1 MTWRSTWPV
10 RASIAGVMAVMGV
23 ITVMLLGTPP
33 AITAEPAPAQR
44 CAELAQLR
52 TERFRVDTAEWVGAS
67 ATLPEHCLFRVTLDP
82 RPSGIEDL
90 TYGTGIELRLPR
102 DWNGRLL
109 FQGGGGLNG
118 VLGNAVGNVPGQ
130 PSALQRGFAVVATD
144 SGHRGRSGIDARFA
158 VDQQARLDFAYQALE
173 RTTRETRALLDRY
186 YGRLPAYTYFMG
198 CSTGGREAMQV
209 AQRLPT
215 LFDGVVAGNAAFNFT
230 RLVANQT
237 FSLQTITRI
246 APRGADGKPDLS
258 RAFTDAQL
266 KGVADAVLQRCDALD
281 GLADGLINDFPAC
294 RFDPQQQ
301 VCDAGTDARGAA
313 CLTRVQAD
321 ALRTVFG
328 GAKNARGESLYGS
341 QPFDTG
347 IAAPAW
353 RSMHLGAN
361 GNPPANATLG
371 RDTLTMY
378 AMTPPA
384 PGFDTLQF
392 DWDKDWPRL
401 AEIAA
406 INDAVSTLHGTFAG
420 RGGKLIIY
428 HGLSDQAMFAG
439 PLLDWYGRIL
449 PREATGPQSWARL
462 FMVPGM
468 LHCAGGQAT
477 DRFDML
483 TAIQAWVEKGEAP
496 DRVLASGN
504 AFPGR
509 TRPLCPYPQV
519 ARYTGGNPEDAASFA
534 CR

>member
-1 MTWRSTWPV
+1 MTLAKRRTLLIAIAVAPV
-10 RASIAGVMAVMGV
+10 LFPVATQPAAVADPR
-23 ITVMLLGTPP
+23 GTC
-33 AITAEPAPAQR
+33 ES
-44 CAELAQLR
+44 LAQAAGSHR
-52 TERFRVDTAEWVGAS
+52 IDAVQWVDATGPQPAHCMFRFTM
-67 ATLPEHCLFRVTLDP
+67 DP
-82 RPSGIEDL
+82 RPSDL
-90 TYGTGIELRLPR
+90 EQLSYGTGVELRVPR

-109 FQGGGGLNG
+109 VQGGGGLNG
-118 VLGNAVGNVPGQ
+118 VLGPAMGNVPGHA
-130 PSALQRGFAVVATD
+130 SALQRGFAVVSSD
-144 SGHRGRSGIDARFA
+144 GGHRGRSGIDVRFA
-158 VDQQARLDFAYQALE
+158 VDQQARLDFAYQAVE
-173 RTTRETRALLDRY
+173 RTTREARALLDRN
-186 YGRLPAYTYFMG
+186 YGRAPRYTYFMG
-198 CSTGGREAMQV
+198 CSTGGREAMLA

-237 FSLQTITRI
+237 WSLQTITRM
-246 APRGADGKPDLS
+246 APKDPSGKPDLA

-266 KGVADAVLQRCDALD
+266 KGVSDAVLKQCDTLD
-281 GLADGLINDFPAC
+281 GLADGMINDFRGC
-294 RFDPQQQ
+294 RFDPQEQ
-301 VCDAGTDARGAA
+301 VCDAATDARGAA
-313 CLTRVQAD
+313 CLAKTQAD
-321 ALRTVFG
+321 ALRTVFA
-328 GAKNARGESLYGS
+328 GAKNSRGESLYGS

-384 PGFDTLQF
+384 PELDTLEF

-401 AEIAA
+401 AEVAA
-406 INDAVSTLHGTFAG
+406 INDAVATLHSTFAG
-420 RGGKLIIY
+420 RGGKLIVY

-439 PLLDWYGRIL
+439 PLIDWYERIM
-449 PREATGPQSWARL
+449 PRDASGPQAWARL

-468 LHCAGGQAT
+468 LHCGGGQAT

-483 TAIQAWVEKGEAP
+483 AAIQDWVEKGEAP
-496 DRVLASGN
+496 DRVVASGN

-534 CR
+534 CQ

>member
-1 MTWRSTWPV
+1 VTGQKVNRQV
-10 RASIAGVMAVMGV
+10 LAAAAACA
-23 ITVMLLGTPP
+23 LALGLPGTRPGLG
-33 AITAEPAPAQR
+33 AEPAPQQN
-44 CAELAQLR
+44 CNNLAQLR
-52 TERFRVDTAEWVGAS
+52 TERFRVDTAEWVRSS
-67 ATLPEHCLFRVTLDP
+67 AQLPEHCLFRVTLDP

-90 TYGTGIELRLPR
+90 SYGTGIELRLPL

-118 VLGNAVGNVPGQ
+118 VLGNATGNVPDQ

-173 RTTRETRALLDRY
+173 RTTREARTLLNRY
-186 YGRLPAYTYFMG
+186 YGRLPDYTYFMG

-246 APRGADGKPDLS
+246 APRNADGKPDLS

-266 KGVADAVLQRCDALD
+266 KGVSDAVLQRCDALD
-281 GLADGLINDFPAC
+281 GLADGMINDFRAC
-294 RFDPQQQ
+294 RFDPEVQ
-301 VCDAGTDARGAA
+301 VCDATKDARGAA
-313 CLTRVQAD
+313 CLTRTQAE

-328 GAKNARGESLYGS
+328 GAKNSRGESLYGS

-347 IAAPAW
+347 IAQPAW

-361 GNPPANATLG
+361 GNPPANASLG

-406 INDAVSTLHGTFAG
+406 INDAVATLHNTFAD

-439 PLLDWYGRIL
+439 PLIDWYERIM
-449 PREATGPQSWARL
+449 PRDANGPQSWARL

-483 TAIQAWVEKGEAP
+483 SAIQAWVEKGQAP
-496 DRVLASGN
+496 DRVVASGR

-519 ARYTGGNPEDAASFA
+519 ARYVGGNPEDAASFA